1 MKILFKVVF
10 IDDETLVKVGLRS
23 MLDWEKEE
31 FEIEGEA
38 SNGCEGLELILNTQP
53 DLVITDITMPE
64 MDGIEMMQ
72 RVKESEQDPIFIV
85 LSSYDQFELVKRA
98 MQLGARDYLLKLRL
112 NREMLR
118 DMLKTVRE
126 ELEKREGKTDRKRE
140 RSVWETQELRKAFL
154 KKAVLGSLVQTEGDG
169 IDPEWEDSPVR
180 IIYIVT
186 NAQHVIGAKEE
197 ADKKIYLDTIRNL
210 IEDICRE
217 FFQSCCIEWGNGR
230 FLIVCSDQ
238 NRENA
243 KDDSNM
249 MAEAIIDVLMQ
260 YSNIRA
266 SIGISGSVVGYADY
280 KKAYLQA
287 KQVQDHLAV
296 EGYGSVRFFEDT
308 PKGECFS
315 QKDVSGDSFSAEK
328 LASICETL
336 HLEGLEQVAGR
347 VVEDIKENGVKLD
360 NAASQCA
367 RFMCLLEEY
376 LKQNWSNRYRNIN
389 INDSLKRLYHSDT
402 IAEIVE
408 VFDQYT
414 EDVKKFFASQSDN
427 EQERIVREAKK
438 YIREHVYENI
448 SLKEISQA
456 LFISAGYLS
465 TTFSKYEPIGV
476 ANYINKVKIE
486 EARRL
491 LMKQRLKVYEVAFQ
505 LKYENA
511 GYFAKVFKK
520 YTGCTPKEYM
530 EQK

>member
-1 MKILFKVVF
+1 MFKVVF

-38 SNGCEGLELILNTQP
+38 SNGCEGLELILKTKP

-72 RVKESEQDPIFIV
+72 RVKESDQNPIFIV

-98 MQLGARDYLLKLRL
+98 MQLGARDYLLKLKL
-112 NREMLR
+112 NGEMLR

-126 ELEKREGKTDRKRE
+126 ELGKREGKAERKRE

-154 KKAVLGSLVQTEGDG
+154 KKAVLGSLAQTESDG

-186 NAQHVIGAKEE
+186 NIQHVISAKEE
-197 ADKKIYLDTIRNL
+197 EEKKIYLDTIRNL

-217 FFQSCCIEWGNGR
+217 FFESCCMEWGNGR

-243 KDDSNM
+243 KAYSNM
-249 MAEAIIDVLMQ
+249 MAEAIIDVLRQ
-260 YSNIRA
+260 YSNIQA
-266 SIGISGSVVGYADY
+266 SIGISGSVTGYENY
-280 KKAYLQA
+280 KEAYLEA
-287 KQVQDHLAV
+287 KRVQDHLAV
-296 EGYGSVRFFEDT
+296 EGYGKVSLSEDM
-308 PKGECFS
+308 PKNEIFLRKG
-315 QKDVSGDSFSAEK
+315 VSGDSFSAEK

-336 HLEGLEQVAGR
+336 HLEELEQVVGQ
-347 VVEDIKENGVKLD
+347 VVEDIRENGVKLD

-376 LKQNWSNRYRNIN
+376 LKQNWCNRYEGVGVNAYM
-389 INDSLKRLYHSDT
+389 KRLYHSDT
-402 IAEIVE
+402 ISEIVE
-408 VFDQYT
+408 VFDRYV
-414 EDVKKFFASQSDN
+414 EEVKKFFAGQSDN

-476 ANYINKVKIE
+476 ANYINKIKIE

>member
-1 MKILFKVVF
+1 MYKVVF

-72 RVKESEQDPIFIV
+72 RVKESDQDPIFIV

-98 MQLGARDYLLKLRL
+98 MQLGARDYLLKLKL
-112 NREMLR
+112 NGEMLKN
-118 DMLKTVRE
+118 MLETVRE
-126 ELEKREGKTDRKRE
+126 ELGKKEGKTDWKRE
-140 RSVWETQELRKAFL
+140 RSVWETRELRKAFL
-154 KKAVLGSLVQTEGDG
+154 KKAVLGSLAQMERDG
-169 IDPEWEDSPVR
+169 IDPEWADSPVR

-186 NAQHVIGAKEE
+186 NAQHVISAKEE
-197 ADKKIYLDTIRNL
+197 AEKKIYLDTIRNL
-210 IEDICRE
+210 VEDICRE

-230 FLIVCSDQ
+230 FLIVCADQ
-238 NRENA
+238 DRDNA

-266 SIGISGSVVGYADY
+266 SIGISGSVTGYTNY
-280 KKAYLQA
+280 KEAYLQA
-287 KQVQDHLAV
+287 KRVQDNLAV
-296 EGYGSVRFFEDT
+296 EGYGQVRFFEDT
-308 PKGECFS
+308 PEMESFSRKG
-315 QKDVSGDSFSAEK
+315 VSGDSFSAEK

-336 HLEGLEQVAGR
+336 HLEGLEQEAGQ
-347 VVEDIKENGVKLD
+347 VMEDIRENGVKPD

-376 LKQNWSNRYRNIN
+376 LKQSWSNRYRGIN
-389 INDSLKRLYHSDT
+389 INDYMKRLYCSDT
-402 IAEIVE
+402 ISEIIE
-408 VFDQYT
+408 VFDRYT
-414 EDVKKFFASQSDN
+414 GEVRKFFVSQSDN

-438 YIREHVYENI
+438 YIREHVYDNI

-465 TTFSKYEPIGV
+465 TIFSKYEPIGV

-491 LMKQRLKVYEVAFQ
+491 LTKQRLKVYEVAFQ

>member
-1 MKILFKVVF
+1 MFKVVF

-38 SNGCEGLELILNTQP
+38 SNGCEGLELILQTKP

-72 RVKESEQDPIFIV
+72 KVKESDLQPVFIV
-85 LSSYDQFELVKRA
+85 LSSYDQFELVKSA
-98 MQLGARDYLLKLRL
+98 MQLGARDYLLKLKL
-112 NREMLR
+112 NSDMLR
-118 DMLKTVRE
+118 EMLKTVRE
-126 ELEKREGKTDRKRE
+126 ELGKRGGKAERKRE
-140 RSVWETQELRKAFL
+140 RSVWETKELRKAFL
-154 KKAVLGSLVQTEGDG
+154 KKAVLGSLVHMESDG
-169 IDPEWEDSPVR
+169 IDPEWEDRPVR

-186 NAQHVIGAKEE
+186 NAQHVIGTKDEVE
-197 ADKKIYLDTIRNL
+197 KKIYLDTIRNL

-217 FFQSCCIEWGNGR
+217 FFESCCIEWGNGR
-230 FLIVCSDQ
+230 FLIVCYDQ
-238 NRENA
+238 SRENA

-260 YSNIRA
+260 YSNIQA
-266 SIGISGSVVGYADY
+266 SIGISGKVTGYENY
-280 KKAYLQA
+280 KEAYLQA
-287 KQVQDHLAV
+287 KRVQDHLAV
-296 EGYGSVRFFEDT
+296 EGYGKVSFFEDIPET
-308 PKGECFS
+308 ETLSRRG
-315 QKDVSGDSFSAEK
+315 VSGDAFSAEK

-336 HLEGLEQVAGR
+336 HLEELEQVSGQ

-360 NAASQCA
+360 NAASQCV

-376 LKQNWSNRYRNIN
+376 LKQNWGSRYKGVN
-389 INDSLKRLYHSDT
+389 INDYMKRLYHSDT
-402 IAEIVE
+402 ISEITE
-408 VFDQYT
+408 VFDRYT
-414 EDVKKFFASQSDN
+414 EDVKTFFAGQSDN

-465 TTFSKYEPIGV
+465 ATFSKYESIGV

-486 EARRL
+486 EARKL

>member
-1 MKILFKVVF
+1 MYKVVF

-38 SNGCEGLELILNTQP
+38 SNGCEGLELILKTQP

-72 RVKESEQDPIFIV
+72 RVKESDLNPIFIV
-85 LSSYDQFELVKRA
+85 LSSYDQFELVKGA
-98 MQLGARDYLLKLRL
+98 MQLGARDYLLKLKL
-112 NREMLR
+112 NSEMLR
-118 DMLKTVRE
+118 GMLETVRE
-126 ELEKREGKTDRKRE
+126 ELGKREGRMDRKRG
-140 RSVWETQELRKAFL
+140 RSVWEAQELRKAFL
-154 KKAVLGSLVQTEGDG
+154 KKAVLGSAVQMDGEG
-169 IDPEWEDSPVR
+169 IDPKWEESPVR
-180 IIYIVT
+180 IIYIAT
-186 NAQHVIGAKEE
+186 NAQQVIGTKDE
-197 ADKKIYLDTIRNL
+197 AEKKIYLDTIQNL
-210 IEDICRE
+210 IEDISGE
-217 FFQSCCIEWGNGR
+217 FFESCCIEWGNGR
-230 FLIVCSDQ
+230 FLIVCFDQ
-238 NRENA
+238 SRENA
-243 KDDSNM
+243 KNDSNM

-266 SIGISGSVVGYADY
+266 SIGISGSVSGYENY
-280 KKAYLQA
+280 KEAYLQA
-287 KQVQDHLAV
+287 KRVQDHLAV
-296 EGYGSVRFFEDT
+296 EGYGRVSFFEDT
-308 PKGECFS
+308 TMAEISSRKG
-315 QKDVSGDSFSAEK
+315 VSGDSFSAGK

-336 HLEGLEQVAGR
+336 NLEELEQEAGQ
-347 VVEDIKENGVKLD
+347 VVEDLKENGVKPD
-360 NAASQCA
+360 SAASQCA

-376 LKQNWSNRYRNIN
+376 LKQNWSNRYRGVS
-389 INDSLKRLYHSDT
+389 INDYMKRMYQSDT

-408 VFDQYT
+408 VFDYYI
-414 EDVKKFFASQSDN
+414 EEVRKFFECQSDN
-427 EQERIVREAKK
+427 EQERLVREAKK

-456 LFISAGYLS
+456 LYISAGYLS
-465 TTFSKYEPIGV
+465 ATFSKYEPIGV
-476 ANYINKVKIE
+476 ANYINKVKVE

-491 LMKQRLKVYEVAFQ
+491 LMNQRLKVYEVAFQ

>member
-1 MKILFKVVF
+1 MYKVVF
-10 IDDETLVKVGLRS
+10 IDDETLVKVGMRS

-38 SNGCEGLELILNTQP
+38 SDGCEGLELILKVQP
-53 DLVITDITMPE
+53 DLVITDIAMPK

-72 RVKESEQDPIFIV
+72 RVKENELDPVFIV

-98 MQLGARDYLLKLRL
+98 MQLGARDYLLKLKL
-112 NREMLR
+112 NSEMLR
-118 DMLKTVRE
+118 DMLETVRG
-126 ELEKREGKTDRKRE
+126 ELGKREGKADLRRE
-140 RSVWETQELRKAFL
+140 HTVWETQELRKAFL
-154 KKAVLGSLVQTEGDG
+154 KKAVLGSFGQTKSEG
-169 IDPEWEDSPVR
+169 IDPKWEESPVR
-180 IIYIVT
+180 IIYIAT
-186 NAQHVIGAKEE
+186 NAQQVIGAKEE
-197 ADKKIYLDTIRNL
+197 AEKKIYLDTIRNL
-210 IEDICRE
+210 IEDISGE
-217 FFQSCCIEWGNGR
+217 FFESCCIEWGNGR
-230 FLIVCSDQ
+230 FLIVCFDQ
-238 NRENA
+238 SRENA

-266 SIGISGSVVGYADY
+266 SIGISGSVMGYENY
-280 KKAYLQA
+280 KEAYLLA
-287 KQVQDHLAV
+287 KRVQDHLAV
-296 EGYGSVRFFEDT
+296 EGYGRVHFFEDT
-308 PKGECFS
+308 TIAEISSRKG
-315 QKDVSGDSFSAEK
+315 VSGDSFSAGK

-336 HLEGLEQVAGR
+336 NLEELEQVAGQ
-347 VVEDIKENGVKLD
+347 VVKDLKENGVKPD
-360 NAASQCA
+360 SAASQCA

-376 LKQNWSNRYRNIN
+376 LKQNWGNRYSGVG
-389 INDSLKRLYHSDT
+389 INDYMKRMYHSDT
-402 IAEIVE
+402 IAEITE
-408 VFDQYT
+408 VFGHYT
-414 EDVKKFFASQSDN
+414 EEVKKFFASQSGN
-427 EQERIVREAKK
+427 EQERLVREAKK

-448 SLKEISQA
+448 SLKDISQS

-465 TTFSKYEPIGV
+465 AVFSKYEPIGV

-491 LMKQRLKVYEVAFQ
+491 LMNQRLKVYEVAFQ

>member
-1 MKILFKVVF
+1 MFKVVF

-23 MLDWEKEE
+23 MLDWEQEE

-38 SNGCEGLELILNTQP
+38 SNGCEGLELILSTQP

-72 RVKESEQDPIFIV
+72 KVKESDQDPVFIV

-98 MQLGARDYLLKLRL
+98 MQLGARDYLLKLKL
-112 NREMLR
+112 NGEMLKE
-118 DMLKTVRE
+118 MLKTVRE
-126 ELEKREGKTDRKRE
+126 ELGKREGRADRKRA
-140 RSVWETQELRKAFL
+140 RSVWETRELRKAFL
-154 KKAVLGSLVQTEGDG
+154 KKAVLGSLGQMEGDG
-169 IDPEWEDSPVR
+169 IDPEWEDNPVR
-180 IIYIVT
+180 IVYIVT
-186 NAQHVIGAKEE
+186 NAQHVIGTKEE
-197 ADKKIYLDTIRNL
+197 AEKKLYLDTIRNL

-217 FFQSCCIEWGNGR
+217 FFESCCIDWGNGR

-238 NRENA
+238 DRENA

-260 YSNIRA
+260 YSNIQA
-266 SIGISGSVVGYADY
+266 SIGISSSVTGYADY
-280 KKAYLQA
+280 KEAYLQA
-287 KQVQDHLAV
+287 RQVQDNLAV
-296 EGYGSVRFFEDT
+296 EGYGRVRFFEDT
-308 PKGECFS
+308 SKTESLPRKGI
-315 QKDVSGDSFSAEK
+315 SGDSFSAEK

-336 HLEGLEQVAGR
+336 NLEELEQVAGQ
-347 VVEDIKENGVKLD
+347 VVEDLTENGVKLD

-376 LKQNWSNRYRNIN
+376 LKQNWGNRYGGVG
-389 INDSLKRLYHSDT
+389 INDHMKRLYHSDT

-408 VFDQYT
+408 VFDRYT
-414 EDVKKFFASQSDN
+414 EDVKKFIAGQSDN

-448 SLKEISQA
+448 SLKEISQS

-465 TTFSKYEPIGV
+465 ATFSKYEPIGV

-486 EARRL
+486 EAKKL